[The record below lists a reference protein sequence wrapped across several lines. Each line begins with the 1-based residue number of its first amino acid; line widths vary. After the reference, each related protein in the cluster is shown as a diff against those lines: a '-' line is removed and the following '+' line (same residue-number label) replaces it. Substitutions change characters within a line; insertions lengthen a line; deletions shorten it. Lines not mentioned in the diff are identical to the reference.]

1 LYFASDSVVFA
12 SNQPIDKHALW
23 KKNAKK
29 PAEAGFFVVAFRELL
44 SSGSSRSGS
53 LSSRSGSGR
62 SGSLSSR
69 SRSGRSGSFGSRS
82 GSFSRSFFLTASGQ
96 GYGQQGSN
104 EERLFHFFFTF
115 EDKLNKTSV
124 IARSRRKAARLK
136 IHQ

>member
-1 LYFASDSVVFA
+1 MYFASDSVVFA
-12 SNQPIDKHALW
+12 SNQPIDKHAPRH
-23 KKNAKK
+23 KNAKK

-44 SSGSSRSGS
+44 SSGSGRSGS

-62 SGSLSSR
+62 SGS
-69 SRSGRSGSFGSRS
+69 FGSRS
-82 GSFSRSFFLTASGQ
+82 GSFSRGFFLTASGQ